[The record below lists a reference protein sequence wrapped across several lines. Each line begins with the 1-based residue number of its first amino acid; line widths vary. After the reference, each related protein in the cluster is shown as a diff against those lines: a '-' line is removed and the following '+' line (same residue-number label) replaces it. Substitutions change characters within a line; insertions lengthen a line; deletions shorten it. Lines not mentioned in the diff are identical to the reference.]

1 MKKLFKVIKVFLYI
15 FVIILVLFTIITSK
29 SQNNTIFGHSL
40 YAVLSDSMKP
50 EFQAGDIIIS
60 KKVDVNT
67 LEVGDII
74 TYYSNDPSQTVVTH
88 KIVRFEEKNN
98 KTYIVTK
105 GINSQNEDSYLVNPA
120 NVLGLYKFS
129 LPKAGFVFQFIR
141 KPLGF
146 ILVIIIPLLILL
158 VLSGIRII
166 KIAKAY
172 KLEAKRV
179 LEEKDA
185 LIEEE
190 RKKNLEILEEI
201 RILKEQLQNG
211 NNG

>member
-1 MKKLFKVIKVFLYI
+1 
-15 FVIILVLFTIITSK
+15 
-29 SQNNTIFGHSL
+29 
-40 YAVLSDSMKP
+40 MKP